1 MAIVGRMK
9 AAAVGAAMVV
19 FVAGCG
25 GGSDGVAAVE
35 TAHVTTSTS
44 AGPRLIGADEF
55 AAAIAET
62 DTVTINVHVPF
73 EGDIA
78 GTDMSIPFDQVEA
91 QASQLPANPST
102 PLAVYCR
109 TGRMSALAVSKLAE
123 LGYTNIVELQGGMQA
138 WEAAGRPL
146 IGR

>member
-1 MAIVGRMK
+1 MAIVGWVK
-9 AAAVGAAMVV
+9 AAAVGAATVV

-25 GGSDGVAAVE
+25 GGSDGVTAVE

-44 AGPRLIGADEF
+44 AEPRLIGADEF
-55 AAAIAET
+55 AAAVVES

-78 GTDMSIPFDQVEA
+78 GTDMSIPFDQVDA

-109 TGRMSALAVSKLAE
+109 TGRMSALAVSTLAE